1 MGILEAAILFFLALW
16 RESRYDM
23 SNFEMKQEIR
33 RLVRIIKTLEK
44 RDKKDYLI
52 DDWDDRKN
60 FFAND
65 GIDYTIRRLRA
76 A

>member
-1 MGILEAAILFFLALW
+1 MGLLEAAVLFFVALW
-16 RESRYDM
+16 REKNYDM
-23 SNFEMKQEIR
+23 HNFEMKMEIK

-44 RDKKDYLI
+44 RDEADYLI

-60 FFAND
+60 WFAND
-65 GIDYTIRRLRA
+65 GIDYMQLEA